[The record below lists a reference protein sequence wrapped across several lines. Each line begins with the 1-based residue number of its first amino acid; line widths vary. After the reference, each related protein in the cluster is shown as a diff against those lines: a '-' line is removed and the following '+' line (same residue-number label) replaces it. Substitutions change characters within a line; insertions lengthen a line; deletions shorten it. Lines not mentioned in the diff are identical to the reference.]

1 MLASVR
7 QCPHLDGKHTIIGQV
22 NMGGDAKQILEDI
35 AVVKLNG
42 KGRPVVDIKM
52 CGRTYLC
59 LVLLWCSGQCMDVA
73 PLIHA

>member
-1 MLASVR
+1 ME
-7 QCPHLDGKHTIIGQV
+7 
-22 NMGGDAKQILEDI
+22 GDAKQILEDI